1 MAVRS
6 KQITGL
12 QTVLAPA
19 DPTNPQWKVL
29 VYDNAGRDILSPIL
43 SQAALRDLSV
53 VAHFSISAV
62 RTRIPDAPAVYFVMP
77 TEANIRR
84 ICQDCESDLYGSFEL
99 NFISELPR
107 KLLELLAATAATA
120 EADPPII
127 AKVFD
132 VYSNF
137 ISLEENLFVM
147 SQQQRSLMS
156 YGALN
161 NPGAQDTEIEQM
173 MKDIVD
179 SLFSVLVTM
188 SVVPIIRC
196 SRRNAAEDIAR
207 RLDQKLRDNLAN
219 SKTSLFANSLDGL
232 AHIQRPVLV
241 LLDRNIDLSVI
252 MHHTWTYQALVHDLL
267 DLKLNRVTLRET
279 NPAGNT
285 VEKNLDLD
293 KADRFWGSNRGKP
306 FPTVAGAVEEDIQTF
321 KAKEAELR
329 KLKGGDDDDEVAEAE
344 ASVAIA
350 ENTARIASAVASLP
364 ELLAQKRF
372 LDLHTTILTAV
383 MDGIKQRQLDSFY
396 ETEDELLT
404 KKAPSRPLVELL
416 AASCPATLDD
426 KLRLLVIF
434 YLTSEQSDDEIAPLE
449 ATLREQGADT
459 ASLKYLRTLKQFQQ
473 LGQPSVAAK
482 AKGSASTL
490 ASKLLQTGNHLW
502 KQGVKALQPTTKDL
516 PVTKIVESLMDL
528 KPIPQTEDYLY
539 FDPRLVK
546 SSGTTEVPKGR
557 APFENG
563 IVFMIGGGN
572 YIEYQNLCDYVER
585 GGNRK
590 TIVYGA
596 TDLVSASELLV
607 DLTALGKS
615 TP

>member
-232 AHIQRPVLV
+232 AQY
-241 LLDRNIDLSVI
+241 LLSLSFCCCCVGSRIPSSAYFPSPCIRSVPIPWFHCAPFLSVWWWLRAAFSVLFLCC
-252 MHHTWTYQALVHDLL
+252 WT
-267 DLKLNRVTLRET
+267 
-279 NPAGNT
+279 
-285 VEKNLDLD
+285 
-293 KADRFWGSNRGKP
+293 
-306 FPTVAGAVEEDIQTF
+306 
-321 KAKEAELR
+321 
-329 KLKGGDDDDEVAEAE
+329 
-344 ASVAIA
+344 
-350 ENTARIASAVASLP
+350 
-364 ELLAQKRF
+364 
-372 LDLHTTILTAV
+372 
-383 MDGIKQRQLDSFY
+383 
-396 ETEDELLT
+396 
-404 KKAPSRPLVELL
+404 
-416 AASCPATLDD
+416 ATLTF
-426 KLRLLVIF
+426 LSSCTTHGHTRPSCTIF
-434 YLTSEQSDDEIAPLE
+434 WTSS
-449 ATLREQGADT
+449 
-459 ASLKYLRTLKQFQQ
+459 
-473 LGQPSVAAK
+473 
-482 AKGSASTL
+482 
-490 ASKLLQTGNHLW
+490 
-502 KQGVKALQPTTKDL
+502 
-516 PVTKIVESLMDL
+516 
-528 KPIPQTEDYLY
+528 
-539 FDPRLVK
+539 
-546 SSGTTEVPKGR
+546 
-557 APFENG
+557 
-563 IVFMIGGGN
+563 
-572 YIEYQNLCDYVER
+572 
-585 GGNRK
+585 
-590 TIVYGA
+590 
-596 TDLVSASELLV
+596 
-607 DLTALGKS
+607 
-615 TP
+615 